1 MSRRESYTRTLP
13 PRVINQFRRVI
24 DSNNQLRSDGKG
36 IASDATR
43 EARANRIMS
52 AMADLWDLG
61 FRIQKPDSL
70 APKHISALMSHWD
83 RQGDSPGLL
92 HTKLANLRAFASWVG
107 KGEEVVGHMSVYLP
121 KARTVRT
128 VATKEDKSWQA
139 KGVDIDAVIEK
150 AYLEDK
156 RFGAMLD
163 AGRYFGLRAKEAI
176 LLNPKKA
183 GVKGGGA
190 ILVDDGTKG
199 GYRRVVVFR
208 DEEQQRCYE
217 RLLEV
222 ASMGRGGGA
231 LAWPGLTWSQAQ
243 SKFYRLARKI
253 GMTKAELGITMHGQ
267 RVGFTSDDYQH
278 ETGYLPPIKGGLPVK
293 PGLPKKIDR
302 ELHKRG
308 ALRVS
313 NQAGHH
319 RVQVVG
325 SYFGSYG
332 HALRPTKAD
341 AAGSEADSVLR
352 QGAEAGLPL
361 GDCLS
366 IGCPPDQTIVY
377 NGHTMYFPV

>member
-36 IASDATR
+36 IASEATR

-61 FRIQKPDSL
+61 FRIQKPESL
-70 APKHISALMSHWD
+70 APKHIAALMSHWD

-92 HTKLANLRAFASWVG
+92 HTKLANLRTFASWVG
-107 KGEEVVGHMSVYLP
+107 KGEEVVGHMSIYLP
-121 KARTVRT
+121 KERTERT
-128 VATKEDKSWQA
+128 VATTEDKSWQG
-139 KGVDIDAVIEK
+139 KGVDPVETGKMAYAIDE
-150 AYLEDK
+150 
-156 RFGAMLD
+156 RFGAMLE
-163 AGRYFGLRAKEAI
+163 AGRHFGLRTKESI

-183 GVKGGGA
+183 LVRSGDA
-190 ILVDDGTKG
+190 IFVEDGTKG
-199 GYRRVVVFR
+199 GYRRLVQFR
-208 DEEQQRCYE
+208 NPEQKACFD
-217 RLLEV
+217 RLLKI
-222 ASMGRGGGA
+222 ASKDRAGT
-231 LAWPGLTWSQAQ
+231 LAWPGLTWKQAQ
-243 SKFYRLARKI
+243 NRFYVYAKKLK
-253 GMTKAELGITMHGQ
+253 MTKAGLGVTMHGQ
-267 RVGFTSDDYQH
+267 RVGFTSDDYEH
-278 ETGYLPPIKGGLPVK
+278 ETGYLPPIKGGVPVK

-313 NQAGHH
+313 NQVGHH
-319 RVQVVG
+319 RVQVGG

-341 AAGSEADSVLR
+341 AAGSGAGSVSL
-352 QGAEAGLPL
+352 QGDGGSSPL

-366 IGCPPDQTIVY
+366 IGCPPGQMVTY
-377 NGHTMYFPV
+377 AGHRMILPV

>member
-1 MSRRESYTRTLP
+1 MSNRESYSKTLP
-13 PRVINQFRRVI
+13 KRVIDHFRRVI
-24 DSNNQLRSDGKG
+24 NVNNRLRIDGKG
-36 IASDATR
+36 IASEATR

-61 FRIQKPDSL
+61 FRIQKPESL
-70 APKHISALMSHWD
+70 APKHVAALMSHWD

-92 HTKLANLRAFASWVG
+92 HTKLSNLRAFATWVG

-121 KARTVRT
+121 KERTVRT
-128 VATKEDKSWQA
+128 VATTEDKSWQA
-139 KGVDIDAVIEK
+139 KGVDIDEMAEK
-150 AYLEDK
+150 AYALDV
-156 RFGAMLD
+156 RFGAMLE

-222 ASMGRGGGA
+222 ASMGRGGA

-243 SKFYRLARKI
+243 SKFYRLAKKI
-253 GMTKAELGITMHGQ
+253 GMTKAELGVTMHGQ
-267 RVGFTSDDYQH
+267 RVGFTSDDYEH
-278 ETGYLPPIKGGLPVK
+278 ETGYLPPIKGGRPVK

-319 RVQVVG
+319 RPQVVG
-325 SYFGSYG
+325 SYLGSYG
-332 HALRPTKAD
+332 HALRPTKGD
-341 AAGSEADSVLR
+341 AAGSEAGSVSL
-352 QGAEAGLPL
+352 QGDGGSSPL

-366 IGCPPDQTIVY
+366 IGFQPGQTIVY
-377 NGHTMYFPV
+377 NGHAMSWPV

>member
-1 MSRRESYTRTLP
+1 MSNRESYTKILP
-13 PRVINQFRRVI
+13 ARVINQFRRVI
-24 DSNNQLRSDGKG
+24 EPNNHLRSDGKG

-43 EARANRIMS
+43 ETRANRIMS

-61 FRIQKPDSL
+61 FRIQKPESL
-70 APKHISALMSHWD
+70 APKHVAALMSHWD

-92 HTKLANLRAFASWVG
+92 HTKLANIRTFATWVG
-107 KGEEVVGHMSVYLP
+107 KGEEVVGHMSVDLP
-121 KARTVRT
+121 KERTERT
-128 VATKEDKSWQA
+128 VATTEDKSWQA
-139 KGVDIDAVIEK
+139 KGVDIDEMAEK
-150 AYLEDK
+150 AYALDV
-156 RFGAMLD
+156 RFGAMLE

-222 ASMGRGGGA
+222 ASMGRGGA

-243 SKFYRLARKI
+243 SKFYRLAKKI
-253 GMTKAELGITMHGQ
+253 GMTKAELGVTMHGQ
-267 RVGFTSDDYQH
+267 RVGFTSDDYEH
-278 ETGYLPPIKGGLPVK
+278 ETGYLPPIKGGRPVK

-319 RVQVVG
+319 RPQVVG

-332 HALRPTKAD
+332 HALRPTKGD
-341 AAGSEADSVLR
+341 AAGSEAGSVSL
-352 QGAEAGLPL
+352 QGDGGSSPL

-366 IGCPPDQTIVY
+366 VGFLPGQTIVY
-377 NGHTMYFPV
+377 NGHAMSWPV